1 MNHRYYAKVW
11 GVIEPNQFSRRKP
24 FVNWHFRVYDSS
36 GRVIAMDNTG
46 DWRKIYDNAHRLVR
60 TFNECQTRGIKIEQP
75 KWIKE
80 LGL

>member
-11 GVIEPNQFSRRKP
+11 GKVEHNPVSRRKP
-24 FVNWHFRVYDSS
+24 FVNWYFRVYDSA

-46 DWRKIYDNAHRLVR
+46 DWKKIYHNAHRLVR

-80 LGL
+80 MGL